1 MIRILGKL
9 KKQTYHFGDEREK
22 EYHIWLAVLLDL
34 SSCLLSRLRV
44 VEHPLHV
51 VADPRV
57 HAGDALGA
65 AKPRAEAHDPD
76 YPPDGQ
82 WFWPTSFL
90 HFTKVIQSLD
100 VNSNP
105 EWVLFNKKCFKL
117 QR

>member
-1 MIRILGKL
+1 MIIS
-9 KKQTYHFGDEREK
+9 FDDERKREK
-22 EYHIWLAVLLDL
+22 QYHIWLAVVDGCLALLHVL
-34 SSCLLSRLRV
+34 VVCLASLQLSRLCV

-65 AKPRAEAHDPD
+65 AEPRAEAHDPD

-90 HFTKVIQSLD
+90 HFTKAIQSLD

-105 EWVLFNKKCFKL
+105 EWVLCI
-117 QR
+117 